1 MFTFAVDMKKIFA
14 ILLMLVYGLSSTGA
28 TVHLHYCCGK
38 LDDISFSQKA
48 KKSCTTTKAA
58 VCKKNCCDNKHI
70 ELKLKADQ
78 EPAAKWVQ
86 SFKLLQAPAIPAVS
100 DVTFI
105 NRQQPVNEYAT
116 GPPLLLSTVPIF
128 IQYGVFR
135 I

>member
-1 MFTFAVDMKKIFA
+1 MKKITI

-38 LDDISFSQKA
+38 LDDISFSQKT
-48 KKSCTTTKAA
+48 KKGCTTSKTA
-58 VCKKNCCDNKHI
+58 VCKKNCCDNRHI

-86 SFKLLQAPAIPAVS
+86 SFKLLQAPAILAVS

-105 NRQQPVNEYAT
+105 NRQQPVNEYPT
-116 GPPLLLSTVPIF
+116 GPPLLSPSVPIF
-128 IQYGVFR
+128 IKHCVFR